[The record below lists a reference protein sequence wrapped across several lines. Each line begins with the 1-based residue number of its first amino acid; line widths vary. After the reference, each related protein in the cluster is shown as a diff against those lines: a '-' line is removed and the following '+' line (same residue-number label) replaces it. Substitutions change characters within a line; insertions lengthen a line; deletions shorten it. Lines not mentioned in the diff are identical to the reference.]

1 MTRVYTYLDEGDYVK
16 LSEDDIEKTIEEL
29 SARINEFAR
38 EKDKKEVDRHL
49 KRMVKD
55 GLLRFNN
62 ETGEYK
68 IPANLA
74 HHNPGSLVGEWLRL
88 Y

>member
-29 SARINEFAR
+29 SARINEFVR

-55 GLLRFNN
+55 GLLRYDN
-62 ETGEYK
+62 EKSEY
-68 IPANLA
+68 ILTT
-74 HHNPGSLVGEWLRL
+74 